1 MFKNI
6 LLLEVYLE
14 FITYGFTNP
23 MPDSDTGPWKVTAKD
38 IVNGKINF
46 TTARKTTQVAY
57 EQKLTNKSRPKVDDI
72 LLTKDGSLGR
82 LAIVKNE
89 NLCVNQS
96 VAVLRVNNKIL
107 PEYLYYLLS
116 SPKYQSQMLGEADG
130 TVIPPFL
137 IESESR
143 KTKALIIV

>member
-6 LLLEVYLE
+6 FLLEDYLE

-72 LLTKDGSLGR
+72 LDLLRKLVNVEPIDNSCNQIGSQT
-82 LAIVKNE
+82 E
-89 NLCVNQS
+89 TSSS
-96 VAVLRVNNKIL
+96 V
-107 PEYLYYLLS
+107 
-116 SPKYQSQMLGEADG
+116 
-130 TVIPPFL
+130 TVTF
-137 IESESR
+137 R
-143 KTKALIIV
+143 